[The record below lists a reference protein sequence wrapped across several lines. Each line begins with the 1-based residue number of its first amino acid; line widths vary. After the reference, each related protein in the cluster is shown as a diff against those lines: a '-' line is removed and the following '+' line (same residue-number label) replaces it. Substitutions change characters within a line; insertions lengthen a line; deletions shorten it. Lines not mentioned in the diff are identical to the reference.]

1 MFNKIKSICVAA
13 FFVYAYFNPAFLA
26 VAGFAALL
34 MLAFTRN
41 TQYVQFKV
49 FAVITGI
56 AYLYFHDLL
65 MMAGMVALASLA
77 IYIALEVATAR
88 IVSVDAAAA
97 RSAAP
102 VVASRASARSR
113 SGRFA

>member
-13 FFVYAYFNPAFLA
+13 FFVYAYFNPMFLA
-26 VAGFAALL
+26 AAGFVALL

-77 IYIALEVATAR
+77 LYIGLEVVTAR
-88 IVSVDAAAA
+88 IVSVDAAA

-102 VVASRASARSR
+102 VVASRASARSK